1 VIEVEVQLRHEMQTV
16 ADGVKPESIRPLQ
29 VPPRRRSR
37 TIRWLAPVAAAAA
50 VAGLVI
56 GVTVA
61 GHNTGKL
68 PNPQSLPAGA
78 PKYYVTLNNLPQGG
92 MKYVVYAVVRSS
104 ATGAPISSVPL
115 LRSASFVQ
123 PLAITGAAND
133 RAFLITIPGA
143 LEILRLAPDGH
154 VMRLTRLPKAIWNLG
169 VYGDATGGDVLSPE
183 GTEVVMP
190 IGLPGSCTSC
200 GIAMVSV
207 TTGVTKKWLLGKN
220 DKDFFSPVNWPGNGN
235 EVLVSDGIGGRYR
248 LLDVAKPGGSLLASS
263 HPIPWPGAYSAQ
275 LIKHDWIRDG
285 PWLLPDEKTLLTG
298 WVAFSNLPPPANTM
312 ASHATARV
320 IETSA
325 STGRLR
331 RELYVVSRVPYYGG
345 LACYPESLGPS
356 GLHVLMWCLNSF
368 GRLDGS
374 HFTPLPGASN
384 DLEVAI
390 GAAW

>member
-1 VIEVEVQLRHEMQTV
+1 VTEVEVQLRHEMQTV

-50 VAGLVI
+50 VAGLIV

-61 GHNTGKL
+61 GHNAAKL
-68 PNPQSLPAGA
+68 TNQQSLPAGA
-78 PKYYVTLNNLPQGG
+78 PKYYVTLDNVPQGR
-92 MKYVVYAVVRSS
+92 MKYVIYAVVRAS
-104 ATGAPISSVPL
+104 ANGAPISSVQL

-123 PLAITGAAND
+123 PLAITGASND
-133 RAFLITIPGA
+133 RTFLITIPIPGT
-143 LEILRLAPDGH
+143 LEILRLAADGH
-154 VMRLTRLPKAIWNLG
+154 VQRLTRLPKAIWDLG
-169 VYGDATGGDVLSPE
+169 VYGGATFTDLLSPD
-183 GTEVVMP
+183 GTEVVVP

-220 DKDFFSPVNWPGNGN
+220 EKDFFTPVNWPGNGN
-235 EVLVSDGIGGRYR
+235 EVLLSDGIGYR

-263 HPIPWPGAYSAQ
+263 EPIVWPGAFSAQ
-275 LIKHDWIRDG
+275 LTKHDWIRYG
-285 PWLLPDEKTLLTG
+285 PLLLPDEKTLITG
-298 WVAFSNLPPPANTM
+298 YVAYSSLPPPANTM

-331 RELYVVSRVPYYGG
+331 RVLYVLSRVPYYGG

-356 GLHVLMWCLNSF
+356 GVHVLIWCLNSF

-374 HFTPLPGASN
+374 RFTALPGASK
-384 DLEVAI
+384 DLKVI
-390 GAAW
+390 QGAAW